1 MIVESVCPMTEYR
14 IFIEERKGSFDF
26 IEESFEC
33 SITVNHGRGLWEYD
47 GEIEV
52 EDNCTITIISD
63 DITMKHQIQT
73 FCDAYAEQFNQECIV
88 WTQREVQ
95 FYSREYRK

>member
-14 IFIEERKGSFDF
+14 IYAEEWKGSFDF

-33 SITVNHGRGLWEYD
+33 SITVNHGRGLWEYE
-47 GEIEV
+47 GTTEV
-52 EDNCTITIISD
+52 EDNLTITIISD
-63 DITMKHQIQT
+63 DITMKHQIQM
-73 FCDAYAEQFNQECIV
+73 FCDAYAEQFNQDCIV

-95 FYSREYRK
+95 FYSREYNK

>member
-14 IFIEERKGSFDF
+14 IFVQDCKDSFDF

-33 SITVNHGRGLWEYD
+33 SITVNHGRGLWEYE
-47 GEIEV
+47 GELDV
-52 EDNCTITIISD
+52 EDNLTITIISD

-73 FCDAYAEQFNQECIV
+73 FCDAYAEKFNQDCIV

-95 FYSREYRK
+95 FYTREYRK